1 MKLRITRPLASL
13 SAVLLVGLVA
23 GCAQPPTQ
31 QHSGRASTLTDAQ
44 EKARGQRD
52 GSKNKGTSQVAI
64 GFGDKGNMAHTT
76 DLPKGGIREIYEAKT
91 FLGTISCA
99 ATQVNCS
106 PIQFT
111 VTLSPSGAWRMRATE
126 ASTATVKA
134 AVAQGCWH
142 QIGTEP
148 TRILLETM
156 QETVLA
162 DLSFVHDQQL
172 RVNVFNYV
180 TPTLETHLSR
190 QQDIDGIDEL
200 QNQTGPICRS

>member
-13 SAVLLVGLVA
+13 SAVLLIGLVA
-23 GCAQPPTQ
+23 GCAQTPVQ
-31 QHSGRASTLTDAQ
+31 EHSGRASTLTDAQ
-44 EKARGQRD
+44 QKARGQRD
-52 GSKNKGTSQVAI
+52 GSKNKGSSQVAI
-64 GFGDKGNMAHTT
+64 GFGDKSSATHSA
-76 DLPKGGIREIYEAKT
+76 DLPKGGVREIYEAKT

-99 ATQVNCS
+99 ATQVNCA

-126 ASTATVKA
+126 TTTTTGKT

-142 QIGTEP
+142 QIGTNP
-148 TRILLETM
+148 TRILLETT

-162 DLSFVHDQQL
+162 DLSFIHDQQL

-200 QNQTGPICRS
+200 QNQTGPVCRP

>member
-1 MKLRITRPLASL
+1 MKLRITRPLATL
-13 SAVLLVGLVA
+13 SAVLLIGLVA
-23 GCAQPPTQ
+23 GCAQTPVQ
-31 QHSGRASTLTDAQ
+31 EHSGRASTLSDAQ

-52 GSKNKGTSQVAI
+52 GSKNKGSSQVAI
-64 GFGDKGNMAHTT
+64 GFGDKGGVTHAAA
-76 DLPKGGIREIYEAKT
+76 LPKGGIRELYEAKT

-99 ATQVNCS
+99 ATHVNCS
-106 PIQFT
+106 PVQFT
-111 VTLSPSGAWRMRATE
+111 VTLSPSGMWRMRATE
-126 ASTATVKA
+126 ISATTPNA

-142 QIGTEP
+142 QIGREP
-148 TRILLETM
+148 TRILLET
-156 QETVLA
+156 QQQTVLA

-200 QNQTGPICRS
+200 QNQTGPACRP